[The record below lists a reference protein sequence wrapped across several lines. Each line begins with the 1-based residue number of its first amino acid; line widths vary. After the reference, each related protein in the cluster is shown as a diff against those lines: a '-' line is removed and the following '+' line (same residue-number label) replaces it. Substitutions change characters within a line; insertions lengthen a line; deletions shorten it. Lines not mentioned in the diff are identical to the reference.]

1 MGIPEV
7 LTIIFVILK
16 LTEHVDWSWWLVFA
30 PMYVYIAAFIA
41 WLMFTLFMAFLTG
54 VLQGIQKSKMRKK

>member
-16 LTEHVDWSWWLVFA
+16 LTEHIDWSWWLVFA

-41 WLMFTLFMAFLTG
+41 WLIFTLFMAFLTG
-54 VLQGIQKSKMRKK
+54 VLQGIQQSKMRKK